1 LSGKLSELV
10 RGFSPSWGA
19 AVMGTGILAVCS
31 KLYSSTFQ
39 PLQHFAVGLTYL
51 NTLLLIAIAIP
62 WVARWVFFT
71 DDALSDLNH
80 PVRSNFYP
88 TLPIGMMVLACDYL
102 IVVPNLTLAWW
113 LWGVGAVLTLVFGVI
128 APYNMF
134 KGEHVKLDHINPSW
148 FIPPVG
154 LIVIPVPGG
163 LLLSHATNIL
173 RDLVLLLDVVGWG
186 AGFFIYLALLAVCV
200 YRFILHH
207 PLPSTLAPTLWIN
220 LGPIG
225 AGTVALYNVISNAA
239 FVTNSAREA
248 LFVFGAFFWGS
259 GLWWFAIAAAMTL
272 HYLRKVGLP
281 YAPSWW
287 AFTFPL
293 GAYVAATYK
302 VSSVMSSGAAHVIGV
317 GLYALLTLLWIVTAV
332 KTLKCRVV
340 CGLIR
345 ECRGRC

>member
-1 LSGKLSELV
+1 MGGKLSELV

-31 KLYSSTFQ
+31 KLYSSVFQ
-39 PLQHFAVGLTYL
+39 PLQLFAVVLTYL
-51 NTLLLIAIAIP
+51 NTALFIALAIP

-71 DDALSDLNH
+71 EEALSDLNH
-80 PVRSNFYP
+80 PVKSNFYP
-88 TLPIGMMVLACDYL
+88 TLPVGMMVLACDYL

-113 LWGVGAVLTLVFGVI
+113 LWGIGAMLTLIFGVI

-134 KGEHVKLDHINPSW
+134 KSEHVKLDHINPSW

-163 LLLSHATNIL
+163 LLLSHSTSTL

-207 PLPSTLAPTLWIN
+207 PLPSALAPTLWIN

-225 AGTVALYNVISNAA
+225 AGTVALYNIISNAA

-259 GLWWFAIAAAMTL
+259 GLWWFAIAVMMTL
-272 HYLRKVGLP
+272 HYLRRIGLP

-302 VSSVMSSGAAHVIGV
+302 VSSVMSSSPAYAIGL
-317 GLYALLTLLWIVTAV
+317 GLYALLLTLWAVTAV
-332 KTLKCRVV
+332 KTLRHKVI
-340 CGLIR
+340 CGLILK
-345 ECRGRC
+345 CQAT